1 MLEFTITA
9 DVKVLKDLHDDLARR
24 VAELEKRP
32 AGVENSYLVTRD
44 GNSWCASGPGFI
56 NLMESPNAFGDTPL
70 DALSMLFRQH
80 KADDLAVKH
89 YATAKALEAENEEL
103 RRKLADVTEEAK
115 KELAKPCGDCRAY
128 KAENEELRRMVDG
141 SDDERDRATS
151 RADAAEKRYAEL
163 EHSPHRADD
172 STCECWSCLKAIA
185 DGETR
190 RDDLIASLQRD
201 LAIAR
206 AERGLSRE
214 LMHKLRESISIID
227 NARGLM
233 QRDGL
238 KPKRLREI
246 SSGLLGLLEVHKA
259 VRIDTAPNLTAGE
272 PAASMRQVQPGELP
286 PEPREDLYT
295 PSAPS
300 PTPVRDAMQAATD
313 LWPRCQGMEE
323 PAATGEKQEQI
334 PVCGLYSP
342 PQAYPTCDSLAY
354 HVATAHAP
362 KPKPALPIRERCP
375 RCGHAMRC
383 GCGPEQSCECGREAP
398 APVEAREPTDE
409 ELSAVI
415 YPLAAE
421 VLNKDFIARELR
433 EHPELRDKCMGHLL
447 DLWRRFSPPRGPVTY
462 ADLGKEQRAIVAE
475 SILQLKVEEF
485 CFLAGELAGI
495 FGLDQAAAREGRCV
509 MKGAGK

>member
-295 PSAPS
+295 PA
-300 PTPVRDAMQAATD
+300 
-313 LWPRCQGMEE
+313 E
-323 PAATGEKQEQI
+323 PE
-334 PVCGLYSP
+334 
-342 PQAYPTCDSLAY
+342 
-354 HVATAHAP
+354 
-362 KPKPALPIRERCP
+362 PKPAKPPLPIRERCP
-375 RCGHAMRC
+375 RCGHALKC
-383 GCGPEQSCECGREAP
+383 GCGPEQSW
-398 APVEAREPTDE
+398 PVETREPSDGDFDNLLKNYGGRIWE
-409 ELSAVI
+409 SALGTMWCAFDADN
-415 YPLAAE
+415 PDRMRAM
-421 VLNKDFIARELR
+421 
-433 EHPELRDKCMGHLL
+433 LRDAV
-447 DLWRRFSPPRGPVTY
+447 RRFSPPRGPVTW
-462 ADLGKEQRAIVAE
+462 AELGKEQRASVAE
-475 SILQLKVEEF
+475 AVLQLAAEEYRF
-485 CFLAGELAGI
+485 QAGELAEA
-495 FGLDQAAAREGRCV
+495 FGLDKAAARGGRCV
-509 MKGAGK
+509 TKGEGK